1 MSLMLQM
8 APRIAAALAIGLAL
22 LTGANPSQAQ
32 TSRAPSGK
40 HRMVKAHG
48 HRPKPSML
56 GNAKP
61 FRINFNSGGRSVRV
75 EVFRGS
81 AQASGAAPGG
91 RVLSRQPAVIMLHGA
106 GGVGGGLMIYP
117 QAEALAANGI
127 TAFVVDY
134 YDGLSDKIRS
144 KASPALFTQRDQI
157 IEDAVNFVASQPY
170 VEPSDIGVYGISL
183 GGFHGLSIS
192 AHDERVTAL
201 VDVFGALPATMNSSL
216 SRMPPTLI
224 LHGARDPIVPVAR
237 SKWLDQQLDQ
247 LGVQHE
253 LVVYKTQGHCFYG
266 ASLVDSIERTTKFFV
281 ERFSRNEDDRDPA

>member
-1 MSLMLQM
+1 
-8 APRIAAALAIGLAL
+8 
-22 LTGANPSQAQ
+22 
-32 TSRAPSGK
+32 
-40 HRMVKAHG
+40 
-48 HRPKPSML
+48 ML
-56 GNAKP
+56 GAAMP
-61 FRINFNSGGRSVRV
+61 FRINFNSGGRRVRV

-81 AQASGAAPGG
+81 AQAAGGAPGG
-91 RVLSRQPAVIMLHGA
+91 RVFARQPAVIMLHGA

-144 KASPALFTQRDQI
+144 KASPALFSQRDQI
-157 IEDAVNFVASQPY
+157 IEDALNFVASQPY

-224 LHGARDPIVPVAR
+224 MHGAKDPVVPVAR
-237 SKWLDQQLDQ
+237 SKWLDRQLDQ

-253 LVVYKTQGHCFYG
+253 LVVYKNQGHCFYG
-266 ASLVDSIERTTKFFV
+266 ASLADSIERTTRFFI
-281 ERFSRNEDDRDPA
+281 EHFSKTEDDSDPA